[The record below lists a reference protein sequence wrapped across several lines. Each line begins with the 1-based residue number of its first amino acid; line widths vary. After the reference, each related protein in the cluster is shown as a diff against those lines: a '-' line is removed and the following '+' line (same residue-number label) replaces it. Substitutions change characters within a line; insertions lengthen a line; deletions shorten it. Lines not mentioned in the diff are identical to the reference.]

1 MAELLSTRLYP
12 VVSLLPRM
20 DGSRMRRRLA
30 KFLPIVMIAL
40 VVQIFAPIAACWA
53 TAITASDPLS
63 AAAICHSSGAATHQQ
78 GDQGIPQ
85 HEHGAACSLCCLAG
99 AGANVDTP
107 QAVTFA
113 IPYREAAPVAWYNGA
128 SDGVTSRASA
138 NAQARAPPF
147 SS

>member
-1 MAELLSTRLYP
+1 
-12 VVSLLPRM
+12 
-20 DGSRMRRRLA
+20 MRRRLA

-53 TAITASDPLS
+53 AAITASDPLS
-63 AAAICHSSGAATHQQ
+63 AAAVCHSGGVATYQQ

-85 HEHGAACSLCCLAG
+85 HGQGAACSLCCLAG

-107 QAVTFA
+107 QVATFA
-113 IPYREAAPVAWYNGA
+113 IPYREAAAVAWYNGA
-128 SDGVTSRASA
+128 SDAVTPRASS